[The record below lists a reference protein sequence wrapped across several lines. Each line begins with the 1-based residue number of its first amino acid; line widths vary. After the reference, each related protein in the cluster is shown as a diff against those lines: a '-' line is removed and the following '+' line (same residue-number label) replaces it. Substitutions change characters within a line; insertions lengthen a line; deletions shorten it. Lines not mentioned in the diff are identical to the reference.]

1 MLDLVTLVRLNGG
14 NDVSNAAM
22 PAWEP
27 ASGETTVRTTL
38 LDAAPVVVVI
48 RPNHP
53 RVTRPPSR
61 ITHDL

>member
-1 MLDLVTLVRLNGG
+1 MLDLVTLVRLNGA
-14 NDVSNAAM
+14 NDVSHAAM

-27 ASGETTVRTTL
+27 ASGEATVRTKL
-38 LDAAPVVVVI
+38 LDAAPAVVVI